1 MNIKEGNMHK
11 TRLMMSIAAGAIVA
25 GLAIQTGPAAAK
37 DPIKLP
43 EKFET
48 SKSWSVGMETNS
60 PPMEFEDIKT
70 GKLTGFNV
78 ELVEAISNKLGLT
91 HKFQMMDV
99 PSMSPA
105 LDSGRIDMIGSHFND
120 IPGRHRKL
128 SFVDYLSTGPVFYTT
143 KDNAAIY
150 KEPGQLCGKALGAPE
165 HTTYFRLIQQWGEKN
180 CPADNQPVILG
191 TRGLPDTQ
199 LQIRQGRLVAG
210 AIGAEKI
217 NYWAADPKNNFA
229 AIGKPFHKQLYG
241 FAFTHENV
249 GLRDAVKAAMDQLV
263 AEGEYKK
270 IIEKY
275 MMSEQM
281 LPEITID
288 KGTD

>member
-1 MNIKEGNMHK
+1 MKKI
-11 TRLMMSIAAGAIVA
+11 RLTTSLAAGAIAA
-25 GLAIQTGPAAAK
+25 GLATHPANAK

-48 SKSWSVGMETNS
+48 SKTWNVGMETNS
-60 PPMEFEDIKT
+60 PPMEYEDIKT
-70 GKLTGFNV
+70 GKLIGFNV
-78 ELVEAISNKLGLT
+78 ELVESIASKLGLSL
-91 HKFQMMDV
+91 KFQMMDV

-143 KDNAAIY
+143 KENAAVY
-150 KEPGQLCGKALGAPE
+150 KDPTQLCGKALGAPE

-180 CPADNQPVILG
+180 CPADNQPLILG
-191 TRGLPDTQ
+191 TKGLPDTQ

-217 NYWAADPKNNFA
+217 NYWADDPKNNFA

-241 FAFTHENV
+241 FAFTHENA
-249 GLRDAVKAAMDQLV
+249 GLRDAVKGALDQLV
-263 AEGEYKK
+263 ADGEYKK

-275 MMSEQM
+275 KLSEQM
-281 LPEITID
+281 LGEITID
-288 KGTD
+288 QGTD